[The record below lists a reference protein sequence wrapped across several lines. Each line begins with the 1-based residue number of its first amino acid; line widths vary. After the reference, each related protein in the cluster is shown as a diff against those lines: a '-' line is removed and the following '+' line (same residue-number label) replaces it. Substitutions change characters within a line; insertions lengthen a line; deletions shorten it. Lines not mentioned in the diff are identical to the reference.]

1 MPPRPIAGPARSQV
15 PVLRSSKCRLLVQPI
30 TGFMAPRPPTR
41 GDSSLL
47 RTLTR
52 HPVPPLTRRV
62 PSCRHA
68 PKSRARL
75 LASGT
80 LPPGTVR
87 RRLLVNHPSM
97 CLTLIRPDR
106 TSWGCSSIRV
116 GLKSPLNSGRP
127 GVLRNWPSPSQL
139 RCVLDT
145 QNGLR
150 ELACRV
156 SEDFRHRI
164 PAPRACGHGSR
175 THPSPP
181 TLRSVARA
189 PL

>member
-1 MPPRPIAGPARSQV
+1 MSRTLLHVSGVPYPRPARMPISQWADRSSHGSPRRAKFRSSRVPPRPIAGPARSQV

-75 LASGT
+75 LVSGT
-80 LPPGTVR
+80 LPPGTVL

-97 CLTLIRPDR
+97 CLTMIRPDR
-106 TSWGCSSIRV
+106 TS
-116 GLKSPLNSGRP
+116 
-127 GVLRNWPSPSQL
+127 
-139 RCVLDT
+139 
-145 QNGLR
+145 
-150 ELACRV
+150 
-156 SEDFRHRI
+156 
-164 PAPRACGHGSR
+164 
-175 THPSPP
+175 
-181 TLRSVARA
+181 
-189 PL
+189 